1 MREKMN
7 KTATVSVRVKPEVK
21 TRAEDIFRKLGLT
34 PTDAIT
40 IFYNQ
45 VSLRQGIPFP
55 VEIPNEVTLK
65 TIAEAETGID
75 LKRADTVDELFEE
88 IGV

>member
-1 MREKMN
+1 MN
-7 KTATVSVRVKPEVK
+7 KTASVSVRVRPELK
-21 TRAEDIFRKLGLT
+21 ARAEKIFEQLGLS

-40 IFYNQ
+40 MFYSQ

-55 VEIPNEVTLK
+55 VEIPNAATMK
-65 TIAEAETGID
+65 AIKDADAGID
-75 LKRADTVDELFEE
+75 VHKVNDVDELFSE

>member
-1 MREKMN
+1 MN
-7 KTATVSVRVKPEVK
+7 KTATVSVRVKPEIK
-21 TRAEDIFRKLGLT
+21 SQAEMVFEKLGLS

-40 IFYNQ
+40 MFYRQ

-55 VEIPNEVTLK
+55 VEIPNQETIK
-65 TIAEAETGID
+65 TITDAEAGVD
-75 LKRADTVDELFEE
+75 LQRVNSVEDLFKE

>member
-1 MREKMN
+1 MN
-7 KTATVSVRVKPEVK
+7 KTATISVRVKPEIK
-21 TRAEDIFRKLGLT
+21 SRAEDVFEKLGLT

-40 IFYNQ
+40 MFYSQ

-55 VEIPNEVTLK
+55 VEIPNKVTMK
-65 TIAEAETGID
+65 AVADAEAGID
-75 LKRADTVDELFEE
+75 LHRVKDVEDLFDE

>member
-1 MREKMN
+1 MRVKMN
-7 KTATVSVRVKPEVK
+7 KTATVSVRVKPEIK
-21 TRAEDIFRKLGLT
+21 KRAENVFEKLGMT

-40 IFYNQ
+40 MFYSQ

-55 VEIPNEVTLK
+55 VEIPNDVTMK
-65 TIAEAETGID
+65 AITDAEAGID
-75 LKRADTVDELFEE
+75 LHRVNSVDELFKE